1 MGADVEERQKQVETF
16 CKSPANNFLAEVFF
30 EELQTV
36 LGESLMDKIVVRN
49 HGMNSRACSRDVLD
63 VSIEYRPITSSIEE
77 LFTLHLARN
86 SIYHQLPELLFHPIS
101 ISSPGMSNRE
111 IVAAIQN
118 NRKIENETIHFFS
131 PFDTEIFK
139 DKVRISERY
148 LNLFAEPGKNVIL
161 QRIVSGILG
170 KRLTLSAYERYKL
183 FLFLCKNSLYK
194 ENLPELEKLLYIVM
208 GLRITLKYTYH
219 YITDSPYG
227 VIGDCC
233 LGKDAGLV
241 GPFISEQDDIEAKI
255 IFEDK
260 ITDTAFLEDKIEMV
274 KSVLYFFVLSARHI
288 EVTYTVISNTEFVL
302 GQNYLG
308 YDTSL

>member
-86 SIYHQLPELLFHPIS
+86 SIYHQLPEFLFHPIS

-111 IVAAIQN
+111 IVSAIQN

>member
-1 MGADVEERQKQVETF
+1 MGADVEEKQKQVETF

-86 SIYHQLPELLFHPIS
+86 SIYHQLPEFLFHPIS

-111 IVAAIQN
+111 IVSAIQN

-274 KSVLYFFVLSARHI
+274 KSVLYFFVLSTRHI

>member
-86 SIYHQLPELLFHPIS
+86 SIYHQLPEFLFHPIS

-111 IVAAIQN
+111 IVSAIQN

-194 ENLPELEKLLYIVM
+194 ENLPELEKL
-208 GLRITLKYTYH
+208 
-219 YITDSPYG
+219 
-227 VIGDCC
+227 
-233 LGKDAGLV
+233 
-241 GPFISEQDDIEAKI
+241 FISELDDIEAKI

-260 ITDTAFLEDKIEMV
+260 ITDTTFLEDKIEMV
-274 KSVLYFFVLSARHI
+274 KSVLYFFVLSTRHI
-288 EVTYTVISNTEFVL
+288 EVTYTVISNTQFVL

>member
-86 SIYHQLPELLFHPIS
+86 SIYHQLPEFLFHPIS

-111 IVAAIQN
+111 IVSAIQN
-118 NRKIENETIHFFS
+118 NRKIENETIGFFS

>member
-30 EELQTV
+30 EELPTV

-86 SIYHQLPELLFHPIS
+86 SIYHQLPEFLFHPIS

-111 IVAAIQN
+111 IVSAIQN

-194 ENLPELEKLLYIVM
+194 ENLPKLEKLLYIVM

-274 KSVLYFFVLSARHI
+274 KSVLYFFVLSTRHI

>member
-1 MGADVEERQKQVETF
+1 MGADVEEKQKQVETF

-86 SIYHQLPELLFHPIS
+86 SIYHQLPEFLFHPIS
-101 ISSPGMSNRE
+101 ISAPGMSNRE
-111 IVAAIQN
+111 IVSAIQN

-194 ENLPELEKLLYIVM
+194 ENLPKLEKLLYIVM

-274 KSVLYFFVLSARHI
+274 KSVLYFFVLSTRHI

>member
-86 SIYHQLPELLFHPIS
+86 SIYHQLPEFLFHPIS

-118 NRKIENETIHFFS
+118 NRKIENETIGFFS

-260 ITDTAFLEDKIEMV
+260 ITDTTSLEDKIEMV
-274 KSVLYFFVLSARHI
+274 KSVLYFFVLSTRHI

>member
-86 SIYHQLPELLFHPIS
+86 SIYHQLPEFLFHPIS

-111 IVAAIQN
+111 IVSAIQN

-194 ENLPELEKLLYIVM
+194 ENLPKLEKLLYIVM

-274 KSVLYFFVLSARHI
+274 KSVLYFFVLSTRHI

-308 YDTSL
+308 YDTSV

>member
-86 SIYHQLPELLFHPIS
+86 SIYHQLPEFLFHPIS

-111 IVAAIQN
+111 IVSAIQN

-194 ENLPELEKLLYIVM
+194 ENLPKLEKLLYIVM

-274 KSVLYFFVLSARHI
+274 KSVLYFFVLSTRHI

>member
-1 MGADVEERQKQVETF
+1 MGADVEEKQKQVETF

-86 SIYHQLPELLFHPIS
+86 SIYHQLPEFLFHPIS

>member
-1 MGADVEERQKQVETF
+1 MGADVEEKQKQVETF

>member
-86 SIYHQLPELLFHPIS
+86 SIYHQLPEFLFHPIS

-111 IVAAIQN
+111 IVSAIQN

-183 FLFLCKNSLYK
+183 FLCTLSNKSAQLGPQLSL
-194 ENLPELEKLLYIVM
+194 
-208 GLRITLKYTYH
+208 G
-219 YITDSPYG
+219 
-227 VIGDCC
+227 
-233 LGKDAGLV
+233 
-241 GPFISEQDDIEAKI
+241 F
-255 IFEDK
+255 
-260 ITDTAFLEDKIEMV
+260 
-274 KSVLYFFVLSARHI
+274 
-288 EVTYTVISNTEFVL
+288 
-302 GQNYLG
+302 
-308 YDTSL
+308 

>member
-86 SIYHQLPELLFHPIS
+86 SIYHQLPEFLFHPIS

-118 NRKIENETIHFFS
+118 NRKIENETIGFFS

-227 VIGDCC
+227 AIGDCC

-241 GPFISEQDDIEAKI
+241 GPFISEPDDIEAKI

-260 ITDTAFLEDKIEMV
+260 ITDTTFLEDKIEMV
-274 KSVLYFFVLSARHI
+274 KSVLCFFVLSTRHI

>member
-86 SIYHQLPELLFHPIS
+86 SIYHQLPEFLFHPIS

-118 NRKIENETIHFFS
+118 NRKIENETIGFFS

-194 ENLPELEKLLYIVM
+194 ENLPKLEKLLYIVM

-274 KSVLYFFVLSARHI
+274 KSVLYFFVLSTRHI